1 MCLQLHLGN
10 RTQRRRSIDPYEY
23 ISITPYHPLYTCTY
37 FLTYELISLHV
48 MHMHMHIMCMCMD
61 MHMCMCMSTCLPVR
75 KPGLQ
80 LGSSSSTLRKG
91 ISTKSNSSQQAAN
104 GREMVQAYDL

>member
-48 MHMHMHIMCMCMD
+48 MHMHMH
-61 MHMCMCMSTCLPVR
+61 MCMSTCLPVR

>member
-48 MHMHMHIMCMCMD
+48 MHMHMHMCMCM
-61 MHMCMCMSTCLPVR
+61 HMCMLIKSQIAGCAKRGLFVTFPTKGPHNRLFQRSKVLQHHTVR
-75 KPGLQ
+75 P
-80 LGSSSSTLRKG
+80 
-91 ISTKSNSSQQAAN
+91 
-104 GREMVQAYDL
+104 